1 MANHVD
7 PSGSPYKYVRACAW
21 GGPIFLAASLLF
33 WGLLARNIP
42 PFTPNVDAQ
51 LIADHFRQHKNAIRA
66 GMVLTMV
73 FSVFYFVWGVAISK
87 VMRAVERD
95 NDVLSMLQLGGALFT
110 TLITLFPAWIWLGAA
125 YRPETL
131 SPVLLQL
138 LYDIGWLLFV
148 VAYSLTSIQAV
159 AVGLCFLTDR
169 RATPL
174 IPNWLSWFSIW
185 AGTMLAI
192 ETVMPFFQSG
202 PFSRSGILN
211 FWIEFSI
218 FFAFIA
224 LLSTYVLK
232 AISRL
237 EREHRAG
244 LDHGQ

>member
-1 MANHVD
+1 MADSVD
-7 PSGSPYKYVRACAW
+7 PSPSPYRYVWACAW

-51 LIADHFRQHKNAIRA
+51 LIADHFRQHKNAIRT
-66 GMVLTMV
+66 GMVLTMA

-95 NDVLSMLQLGGALFT
+95 NDVLSTLQLGGALFT
-110 TLITLFPAWIWLGAA
+110 TLITLLPAWIWLGAA
-125 YRPETL
+125 YRPEAL
-131 SPVLLQL
+131 SPIILQL

-148 VAYSLTSIQAV
+148 VAYSLTSVQAV
-159 AVGLCFLTDR
+159 AVGICFLADR
-169 RATPL
+169 RPTPL
-174 IPNWLSWFSIW
+174 IPNWLGWFSIW

-192 ETVMPFFQSG
+192 ETVMPFFPSG

-218 FFAFIA
+218 FFTFIF
-224 LLSTYVLK
+224 LLSVYILR
-232 AISRL
+232 AIARL

-244 LDHGQ
+244 DDRG